1 MNFHV
6 HSCDVPANCF
16 SQGWT
21 HLCCFSSLWV
31 RAAMYGDF
39 VLGELHVQPSFT
51 WTTHALRPQVP
62 PLSLWPFWSLFPVL
76 KVPGQSPEVHLSG
89 RSKAQR
95 GRGRGFHDSKP
106 RGRVCPLYSCV
117 FIAIP
122 GTTFLV
128 LVLQS
133 FFKVVG
139 EQASFCRGQCLPRVF
154 APSPSNY
161 KVQHYVL
168 SPMAILSSL
177 PFSCHPSRYRTM
189 NHRWHIPVFVL

>member
-1 MNFHV
+1 M
-6 HSCDVPANCF
+6 
-16 SQGWT
+16 
-21 HLCCFSSLWV
+21 
-31 RAAMYGDF
+31 
-39 VLGELHVQPSFT
+39 
-51 WTTHALRPQVP
+51 
-62 PLSLWPFWSLFPVL
+62 
-76 KVPGQSPEVHLSG
+76 PGQSPEVHLSG

-106 RGRVCPLYSCV
+106 HGYVCPLYSCV

-139 EQASFCRGQCLPRVF
+139 KQASFCRGQCLPRVF
-154 APSPSNY
+154 ALSPSNY

-189 NHRWHIPVFVL
+189 NQRWRIPVFVLYVPYIAWCHSLSAQTWRAVCLVLCSPSILYQLRLSPHLLYFNVLDTGPRGSRGRRIVLSLGWKGRRKW